1 MENIPIK
8 LDLKQINSDIS
19 DKQNNENKFGFSS
32 FKKKNFLSKSQRNKD
47 FPNNYIFNKKDF
59 LKNKRKSKNKIRN
72 EIPDTPH
79 NTGQYLCHIY
89 QENEIKEN
97 KENKKQKDNNNN
109 NDDFGINF
117 FEDEDDFADDCLE
130 NFELNLNESSKRE
143 RLMSLEG
150 KDLENFLYKPEDVK
164 KDKKLFKSAI
174 ILDKPEN
181 HINIDS
187 GNDDL
192 LIMKDK

>member
-1 MENIPIK
+1 MK
-8 LDLKQINSDIS
+8 LDMRQINSDIN
-19 DKQNNENKFGFSS
+19 DKQINDGNLGFSCL
-32 FKKKNFLSKSQRNKD
+32 KKNRFLSKSQRNED
-47 FPNNYIFNKKDF
+47 FSKKFFLHRKDF
-59 LKNKRKSKNKIRN
+59 LKNKRKNKKKILN
-72 EIPDTPH
+72 EIPNTPH

-89 QENEIKEN
+89 QENEMKEN
-97 KENKKQKDNNNN
+97 KNQKNNN

-117 FEDEDDFADDCLE
+117 FEDEDDFADDYLE

-174 ILDKPEN
+174 ILDNPEN

>member
-8 LDLKQINSDIS
+8 LDLRQINSDIS

-97 KENKKQKDNNNN
+97 K
-109 NDDFGINF
+109 
-117 FEDEDDFADDCLE
+117 
-130 NFELNLNESSKRE
+130 
-143 RLMSLEG
+143 
-150 KDLENFLYKPEDVK
+150 
-164 KDKKLFKSAI
+164 
-174 ILDKPEN
+174 
-181 HINIDS
+181 
-187 GNDDL
+187 
-192 LIMKDK
+192 